1 MVERLRDDHANARA
15 LALGFQ
21 QIDASMVDA
30 GAIETNIVRMEI
42 AASGR
47 SARQWVDDLLAE
59 GVWTS
64 DYGRSQLRF
73 VTHRHIGAAEVEQA
87 VAAVRRVW
95 ERHARPR
102 ARAVG

>member
-1 MVERLRDDHANARA
+1 MRRRLRNGGRA
-15 LALGFQ
+15 PPR
-21 QIDASMVDA
+21 
-30 GAIETNIVRMEI
+30 VRLSRI
-42 AASGR
+42 ATLKGTYVLAASGR
-47 SARQWVDDLLAE
+47 SARQWVEDLLAE

-73 VTHRHIGAAEVEQA
+73 VTHRHIGRVEVEQA
-87 VAAVRRVW
+87 VAAFARVW